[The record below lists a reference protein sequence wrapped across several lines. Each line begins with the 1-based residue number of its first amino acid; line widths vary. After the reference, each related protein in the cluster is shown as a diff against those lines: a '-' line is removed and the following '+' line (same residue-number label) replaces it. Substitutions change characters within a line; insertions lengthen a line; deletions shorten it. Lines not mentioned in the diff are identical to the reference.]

1 MRNILDMKNILL
13 LLFTIFFSA
22 QAFSQKSYF
31 RFEDYLKE
39 NPKSLT
45 SFTVPNSSSN
55 RQFLERAQVK
65 IKYETTNWLFI
76 QTTAEWMNEQRT
88 KGTIDKFY
96 FEFAPPVALGDS
108 AVFRHKVNLIHQ
120 GVSLDTTYTGKGVIV
135 GIVDEGIDFN
145 HPDFKLSNGKTRV
158 LRYWD
163 HTTNNGT
170 IPETYGY
177 GIVWNK
183 TQIDNGQ
190 CTSLE
195 TGTAHGTTVSGMAVG
210 NGRANNTNKGMAPEA
225 DIIVV
230 ETDFGLPN
238 WTLTIADACDYIF
251 KVADSLGK
259 PAVVNLSLGSYIG
272 SHDGK
277 DPAAEYIDQLLT
289 QKEGRIVVCAAGNS
303 GEQGKYHVRGNL
315 SQDTSFV
322 WCKNNPGNT
331 VVGSNK
337 IFFDLWA
344 DTSSNFSYAY
354 GADLPAPNY
363 GFRGRTAFRN
373 IYDVFENGPVNDTIY
388 NSNGDRIATIQTYR
402 EVVGSNFHMQVVFR
416 NVDSLSY
423 LYRFE
428 TFGTGTYDIWG
439 GAWLGL
445 SDFETQIPSPS
456 ILPAITFYNAPD
468 TLQTIV
474 SSWNCSDKVISVGNI
489 RNRASHIDKNGN
501 TYVPTNYVPVGTI
514 EPSSSK
520 GPNRLGVVKPDV
532 AASGGISLTAGPM
545 WFISNTVNNPSIDQ
559 GGFHVRNGG
568 TSMASPVVAGIAA
581 LYLQKCSNAT
591 YQDFKTDLLNSANTN
606 TSTGVTPNF
615 AYGNG
620 IVNGHETI
628 LQKHRPAVVTGP
640 NGICPGSSATLTL
653 STSMIPTSI
662 QWSNGA
668 QTMTTTTA
676 TPGAYRTVVTD
687 VMGCKSRSNAI
698 NLTSFSNPYVDAGP
712 NRLICPNTEI
722 TLTGTGTASS
732 YNWLGGVQN
741 GVPFIPTPGM
751 YYVIGSNS
759 GGCTAKDSLFI
770 DFYSVE
776 PIIYNEA
783 VTQISQGSLPINL
796 TDGIPSGGTYTGDGV
811 IGTSF
816 HPGLAGVGTHVITYT
831 VPDVFGCS
839 QTATSTITVFTNAG
853 ISDEMDA
860 NIKIYP
866 NPSSHLLNVEA
877 FGMTQGK
884 IISLDGKLVSE
895 AANNDFFTFDVTE
908 LRPSIYLLEMK
919 FSNGQTIV
927 KRFMVE

>member
-1 MRNILDMKNILL
+1 MKNRLILIL
-13 LLFTIFFSA
+13 TVFLANIG
-22 QAFSQKSYF
+22 FSQKSYI
-31 RFEDYLKE
+31 RFEEFLKE
-39 NPKSLT
+39 NPNSLA
-45 SFTVPNSSSN
+45 SFTVPNSNSN
-55 RQFLERAQVK
+55 KLFLEKANVK
-65 IKYETTNWLFI
+65 IKYQTPNWLFI
-76 QTTAEWMNEQRT
+76 QTTPKWMDEQRLN
-88 KGTIDKFY
+88 GTIDKFY
-96 FEFAPPVALGDS
+96 FEFAPPVSLGDS

-120 GVSLDTTYTGKGVIV
+120 GVSLDTSYTGKGIIV

-145 HPDFKLSNGKTRV
+145 HPDFQLSNGKTRV

-170 IPETYGY
+170 IPEPYGY

-225 DIIVV
+225 DIVVV

-259 PAVVNLSLGSYIG
+259 PAVVNLSLGTYLG

-289 QKEGRIVVCAAGNS
+289 EKEGRIVVCAAGNS

-315 SQDTSFV
+315 TQDTSFV

-331 VVGSNK
+331 IVGTNK
-337 IFFDLWA
+337 IIFDLWA
-344 DTSSNFSYAY
+344 DTTSNFFYAY
-354 GADLPAPNY
+354 GADLPSPNY
-363 GFRGRTAFRN
+363 GFRGRTTFRN
-373 IYDVFENGPVNDTIY
+373 IYEDPNSVPVNDTIY
-388 NSNGDRIATIQTYR
+388 NANGDRIATIQTYR
-402 EVVGSNFHMQVVFR
+402 EIVGASFHMTVVFR
-416 NVDSLSY
+416 NVDSLDY

-428 TFGTGTYDIWG
+428 TYGAGSYDIWG
-439 GAWLGL
+439 GAWIGL
-445 SDFETQIPSPS
+445 SDFETQIPSTSLMPE
-456 ILPAITFYNAPD
+456 IAFYNAPD

-489 RNRASHIDKNGN
+489 RNRSSHIDKNGN
-501 TYVPTNYVPVGTI
+501 TYFPSNYAPVGTL

-520 GPNRLGVVKPDV
+520 GPSRLGVVKPDV
-532 AASGGISLTAGPM
+532 VASGGISLTAGPM
-545 WFISNTVNNPSIDQ
+545 WFLSNPVNNPSIDQ

-581 LYLQKCSNAT
+581 LYLQKCSKAT
-591 YQDFKTDLLNSANTN
+591 YLDFKNDLLNTANTN
-606 TSTGVTPNF
+606 FATGVTPNY

-628 LQKHRPAVVTGP
+628 LQKHRPAVITGP

-653 STSMIPTSI
+653 STSMVPTSI
-662 QWSNGA
+662 LWTNGA
-668 QTMTTTTA
+668 QTLSTTTA
-676 TPGAYRTVVTD
+676 TPGAYRTIVTD
-687 VMGCKSRSNAI
+687 IMGCKSRSNAI
-698 NLTSFSNPYVDAGP
+698 NLASFTNPYVDAGP

-722 TLTGTGTASS
+722 TLSGTGTATT
-732 YNWLGGVQN
+732 YNWLNGVQN

-751 YYVIGSNS
+751 YYVIGSNNS
-759 GGCTAKDSLFI
+759 GCTAKDSLFI

-776 PIIYNEA
+776 SITYTEI
-783 VTQISQGSLPINL
+783 VTEISQGSLPINL
-796 TDGIPSGGTYTGDGV
+796 TEGIPTGGTYSGHGV

-816 HPGLAGVGTHVITYT
+816 HPGLAGVGTHVITYS

-839 QTATSTITVFTNAG
+839 QTATSTITVFTSA
-853 ISDEMDA
+853 SLSEELA
-860 NIKIYP
+860 SNIKIYP
-866 NPSSHLLNVEA
+866 NPSNHLLNVEA
-877 FGMTQGK
+877 KGIIHGK
-884 IISLDGKLVSE
+884 IISLDGKLIME
-895 AANNDFFTFDVTE
+895 TTKNDFFTFDVTE
-908 LRPSIYLLEMK
+908 LTPSIYLLEMK
-919 FSNGQTIV
+919 FENGQSIV
-927 KRFMVE
+927 RRFMVD

>member
-1 MRNILDMKNILL
+1 MKNLL
-13 LLFTIFFSA
+13 LLFFTFFLA
-22 QAFSQKSYF
+22 NIGFNQKSF
-31 RFEDYLKE
+31 LRFEDYLKDY
-39 NPKSLT
+39 PTTLI
-45 SFTVPNSSSN
+45 SFTVPNSNSN
-55 RQFLERAQVK
+55 KLFLEKENVK
-65 IKYETTNWLFI
+65 IKYETPNWLFI
-76 QTTAEWMNEQRT
+76 QTTPEWMNKQRIE
-88 KGTIDKFY
+88 GTIDKFY
-96 FEFAPPVALGDS
+96 FEFAPPVSLGDS
-108 AVFRHKVNLIHQ
+108 AVFRHKINLVHQ
-120 GVSLDTTYTGKGVIV
+120 GVSLDTSYTGKGVIV

-145 HPDFKLSNGKTRV
+145 HPDFQLSNGKTRV

-170 IPETYGY
+170 IPDAYGY

-210 NGRANNTNKGMAPEA
+210 NGRANNTNKGVAPEA

-238 WTLTIADACDYIF
+238 WTITIADACDYIF

-259 PAVVNLSLGSYIG
+259 PAVVNLSLGTYLG

-289 QKEGRIVVCAAGNS
+289 EKEGRIVVCAAGNS

-331 VVGSNK
+331 AVGSNK

-344 DTSSNFSYAY
+344 DTSSNFSFAYA
-354 GADLPAPNY
+354 ADLPAPIY
-363 GFRGRTAFRN
+363 GFRGRTAFRS
-373 IYDVFENGPVNDTIY
+373 IYDDPSSVPVNDTIY
-388 NSNGDRIATIQTYR
+388 SATGDRIATIQSYR
-402 EVVGSNFHMQVVFR
+402 EIVGSSFHMQVVFR
-416 NVDSLSY
+416 NVDSVDY

-439 GAWLGL
+439 GAWIGL
-445 SDFETQIPSPS
+445 SDFETQIPDTS
-456 ILPAITFYNAPD
+456 IMPEIAFYNAPD

-489 RNRASHIDKNGN
+489 RNRSGHIDKNGN
-501 TYVPTNYVPVGTI
+501 TYLPSNFAPVGTL

-520 GPNRLGVVKPDV
+520 GPSRIGVVKPDV
-532 AASGGISLTAGPM
+532 VASGGISLTAGPM
-545 WFISNTVNNPSIDQ
+545 WFLSNPANNSSIDQ
-559 GGFHVRNGG
+559 GGFHIRNGG

-581 LYLQKCSNAT
+581 LYLQKCSKAT
-591 YQDFKTDLLNSANTN
+591 YLDFKNDLLNASNTN
-606 TSTGVTPNF
+606 VTTGVTPNF

-628 LQKHRPAVVTGP
+628 LQKHRPAVITGP

-653 STSMIPTSI
+653 TTSMVPTSI

-668 QTMTTTTA
+668 QSFTTTTA
-676 TPGAYRTVVTD
+676 TTGSYRIVITD
-687 VMGCKSRSNAI
+687 EMGCKSRSNAI
-698 NLTSFSNPYVDAGP
+698 NLASFTNPYVDAGP
-712 NRLICPNTEI
+712 NQLICPNTTI
-722 TLTGTGTASS
+722 TLNGTGTASS
-732 YNWLGGVQN
+732 YNWLGGIQN

-751 YYVIGSNS
+751 YYVIGSNNS
-759 GGCTAKDSLFI
+759 GCTAKDSLFI
-770 DFYSVE
+770 DFYAVE
-776 PIIYNEA
+776 SIIYNEL

-796 TDGIPSGGTYTGDGV
+796 TEGIPTGGTYSGPGV

-816 HPGLAGVGTHVITYT
+816 HPGLAGIGTHTITYA

-839 QTATSTITVFTNAG
+839 QTATSTITVFSSASLSEE
-853 ISDEMDA
+853 IES

-866 NPSSHLLNVEA
+866 NPSNHFLNVDA
-877 FGMTQGK
+877 IGMTQGK
-884 IISLDGKLVSE
+884 IISLDGKLIME
-895 AANNDFFTFDVTE
+895 ATNNDFFTFDVTE
-908 LRPSIYLLEMK
+908 LTPSIYLLEMK
-919 FSNGQTIV
+919 FSNGQSIV
-927 KRFMVE
+927 KRFIVD